1 MAHTPR
7 FEILPPE
14 RNKKYSGGGFTGSR
28 LGHEH
33 DMNDAFGARVNWYE
47 QFKDLERRIQRDAV
61 NKAIDEHKKR
71 SFMIW
76 PILVYFQMF
85 AIVEIVLLKFFGII

>member
-1 MAHTPR
+1 
-7 FEILPPE
+7 
-14 RNKKYSGGGFTGSR
+14 
-28 LGHEH
+28 
-33 DMNDAFGARVNWYE
+33 MNDAFGARVNWYE
-47 QFKDLERRIQRDAV
+47 QFKDLERRIQKDAV

-85 AIVEIVLLKFFGII
+85 AIVEIVLMKYLGLL